1 MEYEQAERLKQI
13 PPYLFVRLEKLSREK
28 KEQGWDMIDF
38 GIGDPDLPAPAEI
51 VDEMCRQAEINEN
64 QKYSSSQGE
73 RSLRVAVAQWYKK
86 RFGLDIDP
94 DTQVCITIGS
104 KEGIFNIAQAFVNP
118 GETIIAPSPGYP
130 VYSGAATLFN
140 EAKCV
145 KVPLKKEKDWLLDV
159 DDCPEGARM
168 LYLNYPNNP
177 TGATCDLA
185 YLKKVYDWCQKNG
198 TILCYDAAYS
208 EMCYDGYQA
217 PSILEAGPDAIEF
230 GSFSKTFCM
239 TGFRLGYAVGHP
251 DLIAGLTK
259 CKGQIDSGAPIFIQK
274 AAEKALSLYGPDG
287 EPPECVS
294 VNMDEY
300 AERRRVL
307 VEGLRSLGYD
317 VQMPKGTFYVW
328 FDCGMPS
335 FEFTQKMIDLGI
347 IVTPG
352 SGFGESAD
360 GYIRMA
366 VTKPVDRIQEAIE
379 RMRRGSYQ
387 RSRSHETGSPSG
399 PLFPFIPGRFGC
411 VPSRTPSIDIG
422 SPDINTEAVFHRPPD
437 SA

>member
-1 MEYEQAERLKQI
+1 MKYEQADRLKQI
-13 PPYLFVRLEKLSREK
+13 PPYLFVRLEKLSAAK
-28 KEQGWDMIDF
+28 KAEGWDMIDF
-38 GIGDPDLPAPAEI
+38 GIGDPDLPCPDEI
-51 VDEMCRQAEINEN
+51 VDEMCKQAHINEN

-104 KEGIFNIAQAFVNP
+104 KEGIFNIAQAFVNC
-118 GETIIAPSPGYP
+118 GETIIAPSP

-145 KVPLKKEKDWLLDV
+145 KVPLKPEKGWLLDV

-177 TGATCDLA
+177 TGATCDFD
-185 YLKKVYDWCQKNG
+185 YLKKVYDWCQKNE

-217 PSILEAGPDAIEF
+217 PSILQVGPDAIEF

-239 TGFRLGYAVGHP
+239 TGFRLGYAVGNP

-259 CKGQIDSGAPIFIQK
+259 CKGQIDSGAPAFIQK
-274 AAEKALSLYGPDG
+274 AAEKALAMYGPNG
-287 EPPECVS
+287 EPPQCV
-294 VNMDEY
+294 VDNMNIY
-300 AERRRVL
+300 AERRKML
-307 VEGLRSLGYD
+307 VEGLRELGFECA
-317 VQMPKGTFYVW
+317 MPKGTFYVW
-328 FDCGMPS
+328 FNCGMSS
-335 FEFTQKMIDLGI
+335 FDFTQKMIDLGV

-360 GYIRMA
+360 GWIRMT
-366 VTKPVDRIQEAIE
+366 VTEPVERIKIALDR
-379 RMRRGSYQ
+379 MKRGSYQ
-387 RSRSHETGSPSG
+387 
-399 PLFPFIPGRFGC
+399 
-411 VPSRTPSIDIG
+411 
-422 SPDINTEAVFHRPPD
+422 
-437 SA
+437 

>member
-1 MEYEQAERLKQI
+1 MTYEQAERLKQI
-13 PPYLFVRLEKLSREK
+13 PPYLFVRLEKLSAAK
-28 KEQGWDMIDF
+28 KAEGWDMIDF
-38 GIGDPDLPAPAEI
+38 GIGDPDLPCPEEI
-51 VDEMCRQAEINEN
+51 VDEMCKQAHINEN

-104 KEGIFNIAQAFVNP
+104 KEGIFNIAQAFVNG

-140 EAKCV
+140 EAECV
-145 KVPLKKEKDWLLDV
+145 KVPLKPENGWLLDV

-177 TGATCDLA
+177 TGATCDLD
-185 YLKKVYDWCQKNG
+185 YLKKVYDWCQRNE

-217 PSILEAGPDAIEF
+217 PSILQVGPDAIEF

-239 TGFRLGYAVGHP
+239 TGFRLGYAVGNP

-259 CKGQIDSGAPIFIQK
+259 CKGQIDSGAPAFIQK
-274 AAEKALSLYGPDG
+274 AAEKALAMYGPNG
-287 EPPECVS
+287 EPPQCV
-294 VNMDEY
+294 VDNMNIY
-300 AERRRVL
+300 AERRKVL
-307 VEGLRSLGYD
+307 VEGLRELGFECA
-317 VQMPKGTFYVW
+317 MPKGTFYVW
-328 FDCGMPS
+328 FNCGMSS
-335 FEFTQKMIDLGI
+335 FDFTQKMIDLGV

-360 GYIRMA
+360 GWIRMT
-366 VTKPVDRIQEAIE
+366 VTEPVERIKIALDR
-379 RMRRGSYQ
+379 MKRGSYQ
-387 RSRSHETGSPSG
+387 
-399 PLFPFIPGRFGC
+399 
-411 VPSRTPSIDIG
+411 
-422 SPDINTEAVFHRPPD
+422 
-437 SA
+437 